1 MIVPIPVSIKKKIND
16 HADNFSILKE
26 EKKVVTI
33 NLEPARP
40 SIIVGANSTDRTPR
54 RPPQLEVE

>member
-1 MIVPIPVSIKKKIND
+1 MIPVSIKKKKND
-16 HADNFSILKE
+16 HADDFSISKE

-40 SIIVGANSTDRTPR
+40 SIIVGANTTDRTPR
-54 RPPQLEVE
+54 RPPQLVVD